1 MFWNRV
7 CRKKTGCFNFKN
19 GRKYEILKKNYIF
32 VIFVNKSKMYMRGI
46 FTATMLALAT
56 FAHAQTVAWEVP
68 VNGKAERIFFNGFTQ
83 TPIVEM
89 SDNFVG
95 IDAEKSTTAWTIQKA
110 KGNENLKKAAK
121 VAALTG
127 NSSEAS
133 MMNKF
138 EKQIYQEVDWT
149 HFVFVGDRVI
159 DVVTGE
165 TIIEGV
171 REIQASDVIP
181 ELNIA
186 LVRIDGTDK
195 NVSLHA
201 IDIATNKVLWKFAL
215 PKPKKAIAANL
226 LLDMAMVQ
234 CRPGLSADGNVIY
247 GFDQFLYL
255 IDAKSG
261 SKKWE
266 NQSKPEVYLIDNS
279 GKYIFSIESGL
290 KKIHLVDAKT
300 GKDVWAQP
308 MKLSAPFA
316 ELIQIDNTQAI
327 IASDAEVNIIDIK
340 AGNKKWKKSFS
351 APFYKSAEVTNEG
364 IRICYGNKIQMVNKS
379 TGEKVWKKPIELDG
393 VDESK
398 SPQVEKQYKN
408 TYSIMTNNRL
418 LVYDKETNKRKFK
431 LDLSPT
437 DRVAYDDATGKIVA
451 LSGKK
456 VYVIDPDAD
465 AKLPAVVTKV
475 DDPSTIS
482 GLKVSE
488 NGYFIYGAKEYVMI
502 GKDKSVIAQKV
513 FPQLKTGRGA
523 NAALLAA
530 SIYNGIKS
538 VKITATDGNGQV
550 VAESGLFCSAAEAD
564 QHGRAWEAQK
574 NLRHKM
580 KDNEKAKKAARATDD
595 LSIFMT
601 SEKVNGDELVQLVVV
616 DQNTGKE
623 VKSFRLSDDKNV
635 VYEIDFNSNTV
646 YAVDGGKLRAIKY

>member
-1 MFWNRV
+1 
-7 CRKKTGCFNFKN
+7 
-19 GRKYEILKKNYIF
+19 
-32 VIFVNKSKMYMRGI
+32 MYMRGI
-46 FTATMLALAT
+46 FTATMLALAA
-56 FAHAQTVAWEVP
+56 FANAQTVAWEVP

-138 EKQIYQEVDWT
+138 EKQVYQEVDWT
-149 HFVFVGDRVI
+149 HFVFVGDKVI

-165 TIIEGV
+165 TIIDGV

-201 IDIATNKVLWKFAL
+201 IDIASNKVLWKFPL

-234 CRPGLSADGNVIY
+234 CRPGISADGNVIY

-351 APFYKSAEVTNEG
+351 APFYKSAEVTDEG
-364 IRICYGNKIQMVNKS
+364 IRICYGNKIQMLDKS
-379 TGEKVWKKPIELDG
+379 TGEKAWKKPIELDG

-398 SPQVEKQYKN
+398 SPQVEKQYKS

-482 GLKVSE
+482 GLKVSD